1 MGKPLSGST
10 GVEELSFCLVR
21 LSDFCGGA
29 MTVMVVVEDWEG
41 LLWVWVRA
49 LLGVTAVAV
58 VEAISPLDEKVSV
71 LLILIVGVF
80 VVQVGL

>member
-1 MGKPLSGST
+1 
-10 GVEELSFCLVR
+10 
-21 LSDFCGGA
+21 